1 MRSVRKGALAAV
13 GAVLLVAAPAFA
25 QAQQAPRQNQ
35 APPPAQAQA
44 PAEQPVRVKM
54 ATLDIDAVQR
64 DALAIK
70 DIRAQIEKF
79 QETFRAEIEKENT
92 ALRDADQELRRQR
105 TILAPEAFTAERQKF
120 EARVGEVQRLSQKR
134 RKDLDTSFGN
144 AMLTV
149 QKTLNDVVEQTAKD
163 GELTMIIRTDQ
174 LVFRHPGLDITKIVI
189 DRLNQKLAKVKVAP
203 PGKE

>member
-1 MRSVRKGALAAV
+1 MMRSVRIGAMAAM
-13 GAVLLVAAPAFA
+13 GAVLLAALPAFA
-25 QAQQAPRQNQ
+25 QGQQAPRP
-35 APPPAQAQA
+35 APAQAPASA
-44 PAEQPVRVKM
+44 PAEQPVRVKL
-54 ATLDIDAVQR
+54 ATLDIDAIQR
-64 DALAIK
+64 DASAIK

-120 EARVGEVQRLSQKR
+120 EARVAEVQRLSQKR
-134 RKDLDTSFGN
+134 RTDLDTSFRN
-144 AMLTV
+144 AMQTV

-163 GELTMIIRTDQ
+163 AEITLIIRTDQ
-174 LVFRHPGLDITKIVI
+174 LVFRHPGLDITKVVL

>member
-1 MRSVRKGALAAV
+1 MMRSVRIGAMAAM
-13 GAVLLVAAPAFA
+13 GAVLLAALPAFA
-25 QAQQAPRQNQ
+25 QGQQAPRP
-35 APPPAQAQA
+35 APAQAPASA
-44 PAEQPVRVKM
+44 PAEQPVRVKL
-54 ATLDIDAVQR
+54 ATLDIDAIQR
-64 DALAIK
+64 DASAIK

-120 EARVGEVQRLSQKR
+120 EARVAEVQRLSQKR
-134 RKDLDTSFGN
+134 RTDLDTSFRN
-144 AMLTV
+144 AMQTV

-163 GELTMIIRTDQ
+163 AEITLIIRTDQ
-174 LVFRHPGLDITKIVI
+174 LVFRHPGLDVTKVVL